1 MLKPIL
7 QVIVISTESEEI
19 KISVVMSA
27 YCHGNSKLQCKKKK
41 KRNLLHTDSDLF
53 DHLYD
58 EIMKRSRNSPSGRSA
73 LQPRT
78 ILSNCRDCD
87 GAPKAG
93 IG

>member
-1 MLKPIL
+1 M
-7 QVIVISTESEEI
+7 VIPNY
-19 KISVVMSA
+19 SV
-27 YCHGNSKLQCKKKK
+27 KKKK

-58 EIMKRSRNSPSGRSA
+58 EIMKRSRNSLSGRSA

-78 ILSNCRDCD
+78 ILSNCRDYD